1 MKYEVG
7 GLGWSRGNRVSSG
20 VRENPVLRMARRA
33 VDLED
38 RLVTFAAQ
46 VVAVS
51 RRFPR
56 NPVGKQV
63 VSQLTRCATSAF
75 ANYAESRGA
84 ESRRDFVHKLRICLK
99 ELRES
104 LSWIKFVETAG
115 LYAGHDLQDVK
126 RESDELVAILVAS
139 VRTAERRMK

>member
-1 MKYEVG
+1 MTSLSY
-7 GLGWSRGNRVSSG
+7 SI
-20 VRENPVLRMARRA
+20 
-33 VDLED
+33 
-38 RLVTFAAQ
+38 
-46 VVAVS
+46 
-51 RRFPR
+51 
-56 NPVGKQV
+56 
-63 VSQLTRCATSAF
+63 SQYKTAF